1 MITEKRILNQNNEEI
16 FVETYTPTNI
26 KSTIFF
32 CHGITGCR
40 KGRTKED
47 SYFQQLAKKLM
58 NINYKVV
65 LFDFSG
71 HGDSKGND
79 YDVCLS
85 KSTKELEIVFNEEVI
100 DKNKVD
106 FLAFSYGSAVLCNFL
121 LQNPSIN
128 PNHIVFYSPCLYP
141 NESCFLN
148 PDSFFGKDIVK
159 DYKNGKLKEK
169 NYCTVGA
176 KNFRFGIKIIN
187 ECEIFEPN
195 YLSKFSDKILVLS
208 GKKDVILNT
217 KYNDEFCN
225 KNNITNIYLDASHSL
240 FEEIENA
247 FDYTLDFLEN
257 SIN

>member
-1 MITEKRILNQNNEEI
+1 MITEKRVLNQNNEEI

-100 DKNKVD
+100 DKNNVD

-148 PDSFFGKDIVK
+148 PDSIFGKDIVK
-159 DYKNGKLKEK
+159 DYKNEKLKEN

-176 KNFRFGIKIIN
+176 KNFRFGMKMIN
-187 ECEIFEPN
+187 ECKNFEPN

-208 GKKDVILNT
+208 GNKDVILNT
-217 KYNDEFCN
+217 KYNEDFCN

-240 FEEIENA
+240 VEDIETAFKYTIDFFEKRI
-247 FDYTLDFLEN
+247 Y
-257 SIN
+257 